1 MLCNLHTGHP
11 SDCPHLERR
20 GYTGDGQLTCHAA
33 LSTLDARRLYEKWM
47 CDIADCQDKLSG
59 HIQYTAPYVRSGG
72 GPGGW
77 GCAVVE
83 VPYQLYKHYGDI
95 NMLTKYYANMR
106 RYIDYLESHSEFSLV
121 TSDKEGAW
129 CLGDW
134 CGPNILYPDK
144 DITSDNQQVII
155 PAPYVNTYFM
165 VKSLETMKKI
175 AVIIGKNEDI
185 KEYDEKISTRK
196 RAIKAAYFNAFD
208 GNFIMN
214 VQGSNAFAV
223 DLGIGDESTY
233 ANMVNYYKKLGYFDT
248 GIFATDVLIR
258 TLFEHGDAELAVD
271 ILTNNG
277 PQGYEH
283 WRLNGATTY
292 HEYWDSNRSRSHCHP
307 MFGAPIAYFF
317 EYLLGIKQ
325 TEDSCGYSELIIS
338 PQAITKFNRMAGSMD
353 TPHGAVS
360 VKYEKT
366 EGGVKFNISIPDGC
380 KAIFRLSDCARAL
393 STGENEFF
401 VLKNNENSIGDLK
414 C

>member
-1 MLCNLHTGHP
+1 
-11 SDCPHLERR
+11 
-20 GYTGDGQLTCHAA
+20 
-33 LSTLDARRLYEKWM
+33 M
-47 CDIADCQDKLSG
+47 C
-59 HIQYTAPYVRSGG
+59 
-72 GPGGW
+72 
-77 GCAVVE
+77 
-83 VPYQLYKHYGDI
+83 
-95 NMLTKYYANMR
+95 
-106 RYIDYLESHSEFSLV
+106 RYIDFLESHSEFSLV

-144 DITSDNQQVII
+144 DITSHNQQVII

-175 AVIIGKNEDI
+175 AEIMGKKEDL
-185 KEYDEKISTRK
+185 KEYDEKISLRK
-196 RAIKAAYFNAFD
+196 KAIKAAYFNAFD

-307 MFGAPIAYFF
+307 MFGAPVAYFF

-325 TEDSCGYSELIIS
+325 AENSCGYSELIVS
-338 PQAITKFNRMAGSMD
+338 PQAITKFNRMSGSMD

-366 EGGVKFNISIPDGC
+366 EDGVKFNISIPDGC
-380 KAIFRLSDCARAL
+380 KASFRITDYERAL
-393 STGENEFF
+393 NTGENEFF
-401 VLKNNENSIGDLK
+401 CIEK
-414 C
+414 